1 MPEKQPFKQQGLDK
15 HVQKHIENHVDK
27 RISETLV
34 SRGELLGHL
43 FKQHV
48 STAIIAAFSFL
59 MALTWKDVIAHAL
72 ESLISDEI
80 INSSPYLSDLLAA
93 IVITLI
99 AILGILLVA
108 SWARKPHII
117 ISETKTT

>member
-15 HVQKHIENHVDK
+15 HVQKHIEKHVDK

-59 MALTWKDVIAHAL
+59 MALTWKDVITHAL
-72 ESLISDEI
+72 ESLIGGEI
-80 INSSPYLSDLLAA
+80 INSSPYLSDLVAA

-99 AILGILLVA
+99 AILGIFLVVG
-108 SWARKPHII
+108 WARKPHII